1 MQTEQE
7 TKRTIEK
14 KESPSKRVRFSED
27 TKDNDTFTPMLKPD
41 PIAIRNMWIKFFKA
55 GNYERLTV
63 NISIWQQTG
72 LSLERFFKLE
82 GQTLVAWA
90 VNYPYAGP
98 LCFIFEKISEASI
111 KSTIMKDELKLLKW
125 FLLIEG
131 KLETDLPL
139 TVQERLDHRIEK
151 AKLFLSL
158 DSDMKDLMVKIV
170 EEISSEETR
179 GEAKLFLETAI
190 EALASDEKNYDLASK
205 EVNNMA

>member
-27 TKDNDTFTPMLKPD
+27 TKDNDTFTPLFKPE
-41 PIAIRNMWIKFFKA
+41 PLTIRNMWIKFFNA

-63 NISIWQQTG
+63 KISMWQQTG
-72 LSLERFFKLE
+72 VSLEQFFKLE

-98 LCFIFEKISEASI
+98 LCFIFEKIPEALI
-111 KSTIMKDELKLLKW
+111 KSTIMEDELKLLKW

-139 TVQERLDHRIEK
+139 TAQERLEHRIEK

-158 DSDMKDLMVKIV
+158 GSDMKDSMVKIV